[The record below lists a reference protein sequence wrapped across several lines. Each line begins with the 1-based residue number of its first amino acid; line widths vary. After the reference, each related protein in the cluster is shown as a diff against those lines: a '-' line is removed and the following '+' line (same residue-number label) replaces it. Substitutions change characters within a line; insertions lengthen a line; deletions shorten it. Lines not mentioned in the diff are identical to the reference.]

1 LVPRRKEA
9 LLKGK
14 GMEEECVE
22 WEWKERR
29 KAVIEM

>member
-1 LVPRRKEA
+1 MPRRKEA

-14 GMEEECVE
+14 GMEEKYVE

-29 KAVIEM
+29 KVVIEM